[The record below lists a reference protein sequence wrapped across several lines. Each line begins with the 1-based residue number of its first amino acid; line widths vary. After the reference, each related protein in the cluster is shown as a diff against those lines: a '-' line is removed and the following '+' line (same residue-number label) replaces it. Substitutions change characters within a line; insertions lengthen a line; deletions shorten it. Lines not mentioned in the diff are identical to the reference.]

1 MTPTS
6 ELTERARPEAF
17 VRRLRT
23 RLGLHALW
31 DTLLI
36 FVPPLL
42 MLLCAI
48 VYFAQTRGLGF
59 INASIISLTL
69 MGLAVLGVALRYRRL
84 APQLSKVARLADERA
99 GAKDHFLTMA
109 TIDPAV
115 CPEKF
120 LARLRRDTEVY
131 LSRVELRRDFP
142 YKPKRSAGCS
152 SAGSLVM
159 VSLLYFFLPVA
170 DTKLLTVSA
179 PERLLEV
186 ADRLA
191 QAPRLK
197 DLSRELKTLAAKID
211 DPKLQLEEKQAAVQ
225 ELEKKIADRQKKEQE
240 DKNRDLLAQAAS
252 ALKDAEQQQLA
263 GGSEQQKDQS
273 KGGGN
278 LQSNLP
284 EEGKGERKESQG
296 SGGDGKGEMTAQLNK
311 DPGEGKE
318 AQGNPKEPGQ
328 NKQQEQQGRAQ
339 GNQPDPN
346 QLGREQSKNKPDK
359 GPGGSKEG
367 SGKNQATEEPPQ
379 SAPPAERFYQDGEG
393 PGSIKGKGYITVQL
407 PEEVVAESK
416 GSSAP
421 TKNSKN
427 NRARASIPVSNMPL
441 PSHMPNAPA
450 EKQQMPIEYRGI
462 IR

>member
-1 MTPTS
+1 
-6 ELTERARPEAF
+6 
-17 VRRLRT
+17 
-23 RLGLHALW
+23 
-31 DTLLI
+31 
-36 FVPPLL
+36 
-42 MLLCAI
+42 LLCAI
-48 VYFAQTRGLGF
+48 VYFAQTGGIGL
-59 INASIISLTL
+59 INAVIISLILT
-69 MGLAVLGVALRYRRL
+69 GLAVLAVALRYRRL
-84 APQLSKVARLADERA
+84 VPQLSKAARLADERA

-109 TIDPAV
+109 TVDPAV

-120 LARLRRDTEVY
+120 LARLRRDTEDY

-142 YKPKRSAGCS
+142 YKPRRSASCS
-152 SAGSLVM
+152 AAGSLVM
-159 VSLLYFFLPVA
+159 VLLLYFFLPLA
-170 DTKLLTVSA
+170 ETKFFPVSV
-179 PERLLEV
+179 PERLREV
-186 ADRLA
+186 ADKLA

-197 DLSRELKTLAAKID
+197 DLSQELKTLAAKID
-211 DPKLQLEEKQAAVQ
+211 DPKLRLEEKQAAVR
-225 ELEKKIADRQKKEQE
+225 ELERKIAEQQKKEQE
-240 DKNRDLLAQAAS
+240 DKNRDLLGQAAS

-284 EEGKGERKESQG
+284 EEGKGEGKERQG

-311 DPGEGKE
+311 DPGEGQQ

-328 NKQQEQQGRAQ
+328 NKQQEEQGRAQ
-339 GNQPDPN
+339 GNQGDPN
-346 QLGREQSKNKPDK
+346 QLGKEQSKNKSDK

-367 SGKNQATEEPPQ
+367 SGKNQASEEPPQ

-421 TKNSKN
+421 TKDSKN
-427 NRARASIPVSNMPL
+427 NRARPSIPVSNMPL